1 MSAQRQNSIG
11 LARYRR
17 PEIRPHGGASFPRR
31 LRGGREPAI
40 RVWSRAR
47 ARSRVPRPEG
57 RGLHVSPVVRGLLPI
72 RERQNRALVRARV
85 GVGRG
90 V

>member
-1 MSAQRQNSIG
+1 MSAQRQNPIG

-47 ARSRVPRPEG
+47 ARSRVPRP
-57 RGLHVSPVVRGLLPI
+57 
-72 RERQNRALVRARV
+72 
-85 GVGRG
+85 
-90 V
+90 